1 MHARNFDSLTRTF
14 GTSST
19 RRGLLAFAAAFAGL
33 SARSTRAVQ
42 LSNGTCGV
50 AGEVCTILIG
60 CCEGLTCATST
71 INTNYGVCVTGGD
84 GGTMAVTDSIIAPTS
99 GQTSTQMDA
108 LAQDIAAPAGTTT
121 ATDPT
126 ADQQARRAARQ
137 PKRSSRRSTRK

>member
-14 GTSST
+14 GSSST

-42 LSNGTCGV
+42 LSNGTCRG

-84 GGTMAVTDSIIAPTS
+84 GGTMAVTDSIIAPTGDQS
-99 GQTSTQMDA
+99 STQINA
-108 LAQDIAAPAGTTT
+108 LAQDIAASASIATTT
-121 ATDPT
+121 
-126 ADQQARRAARQ
+126 
-137 PKRSSRRSTRK
+137 